1 MPTNQSD
8 ISRVR
13 RSKTV
18 AKTNY
23 DRLSRWYDLIAGSER
38 KYAQTGLEML
48 AVQKGET
55 VLEVGFGTGWGI
67 LTLAQAVGE
76 NGRVYGIDLSEGML
90 TVARDKVSETG
101 YNEWAELRV
110 GDATELPY
118 ETNTFDAI
126 FTSFTLELFDTPEI
140 PDVLAECKRVLRH
153 GGQLGVVSLCK
164 QEGDNLMVR
173 MYEWTHE
180 ALPKIV
186 DCRPIY
192 VQNALEDAGFH
203 ISDKK
208 EMSMWGLPVLAVV
221 AEN

>member
-13 RSKTV
+13 RSKTI

-67 LTLAQAVGE
+67 LTLAKAVGE

-101 YNEWAELRV
+101 YNEWVELRV

-126 FTSFTLELFDTPEI
+126 FTSFTLEL
-140 PDVLAECKRVLRH
+140 
-153 GGQLGVVSLCK
+153 LGVVSLCK

-221 AEN
+221 AEKSKEALFNVRY